1 MDNGN
6 AGEIDTSAHK
16 YSHFHLINIVFLENP
31 PRYTRYSMSYS
42 KHDSLCVG
50 VPVGVYLKFQEKPDY
65 QN

>member
-16 YSHFHLINIVFLENP
+16 YSHFHLINIVFLETP

-50 VPVGVYLKFQEKPDY
+50 VPVGVYLKFQ
-65 QN
+65 